1 MTVSWAVVEKCMI
14 EDGQGYRQNKIGKRR
29 WTAAISTGN
38 TCPPTGR
45 HSPSPSL
52 PTPRFSSASA
62 KLRLLAPLPFP
73 FPSHICAWT
82 SQRDG
87 RLDWRIYE
95 VVLCFTMG
103 YFAILPFFII
113 VIISPSRSFSSL
125 PHCFLWSSMDPFFS
139 FCRLGCW
146 FVFLFVF
153 PSALVVL
160 AVHPQLIA
168 ILPP

>member
-1 MTVSWAVVEKCMI
+1 MDKDIDKTKSEK
-14 EDGQGYRQNKIGKRR
+14 GGGR
-29 WTAAISTGN
+29 N

-73 FPSHICAWT
+73 FPSHICVWI

-113 VIISPSRSFSSL
+113 VITSPSRSFSSL
-125 PHCFLWSSMDPFFS
+125 PHCFLWSSTDPFFS

-146 FVFLFVF
+146 FVFLLFF
-153 PSALVVL
+153 PQPLL
-160 AVHPQLIA
+160 Y
-168 ILPP
+168 